1 MQQQLSDKNE
11 HCLNCGTAIQHNYCE
26 KCGQA
31 TGTGLI
37 TFKETIHNFLTITF
51 ALEGPLWI
59 TIRLLITNPGK
70 LFREYISG
78 RRKAYY
84 KPVAFFILLTAI
96 YLILRASINFDPIE
110 NTSASEDV
118 EFLSEISP
126 KYVETTK
133 LMSENINNILF
144 LLVFSIALVF
154 KLFFRKQYNLAE
166 YTSIGFYI
174 TGVYTMVKII
184 TMFIGK
190 FALIEVNNF
199 EFGVLLILI
208 FYSCFSL
215 FQKKNIGFIVRYVLV
230 SFFSIILYIIIGVGF
245 FFLIVSLK

>member
-1 MQQQLSDKNE
+1 MQQQLRDKNE
-11 HCLNCGTAIQHNYCE
+11 HCLNCGTAIQHNYCQ

-31 TGTGLI
+31 TSTGLI
-37 TFKETIHNFLTITF
+37 TFKETINNFLSITF
-51 ALEGPLWI
+51 ALEDPLWK

-96 YLILRASINFDPIE
+96 YIILSAFINFDPIE
-110 NTSASEDV
+110 NTSASEDI

-144 LLVFSIALVF
+144 FLVFSIALVF
-154 KLFFRKQYNLAE
+154 KLFLKNNTTWQNIHL
-166 YTSIGFYI
+166 SDSLLP
-174 TGVYTMVKII
+174 VYTHW
-184 TMFIGK
+184 
-190 FALIEVNNF
+190 
-199 EFGVLLILI
+199 
-208 FYSCFSL
+208 
-215 FQKKNIGFIVRYVLV
+215 
-230 SFFSIILYIIIGVGF
+230 
-245 FFLIVSLK
+245 